1 MDPNDDN
8 GDAIIIKRI
17 ERNLK
22 VFRGIAYFAI
32 AVILLLFLTMGIS
45 WMSNREHYESG
56 GAGTVIAMFYIAP
69 ILLMDIIIV
78 IYFGIISTTVKKRMI
93 DTNYEFIKQQ
103 YRQCSIVFGIV
114 MILSFCSIAVLF

>member
-45 WMSNREHYESG
+45 WMSNREHYENG